1 MVTSGLSTISKTLLH
16 DSVHRGQS
24 AHSVAGAILGA
35 HEDVA
40 LTHVALRDSVSL
52 FVKCGQRGETRRTSS
67 CRTGAQQL
75 CALSSGLNS
84 GPPDPIRTR
93 YLRWRRAGLGR

>member
-40 LTHVALRDSVSL
+40 LTHVAL
-52 FVKCGQRGETRRTSS
+52 
-67 CRTGAQQL
+67 
-75 CALSSGLNS
+75 
-84 GPPDPIRTR
+84 
-93 YLRWRRAGLGR
+93 